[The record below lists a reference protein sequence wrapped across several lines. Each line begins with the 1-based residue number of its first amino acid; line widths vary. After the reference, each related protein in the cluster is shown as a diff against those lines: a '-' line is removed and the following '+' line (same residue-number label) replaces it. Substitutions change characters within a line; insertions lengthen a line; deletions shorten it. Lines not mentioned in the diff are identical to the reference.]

1 MYIYKITNKKNGRTY
16 VGITKKHFTRRWRAH
31 SKHCHNRE
39 LEKAFLEYSNKA
51 FMWEVLEEGLDEKR
65 ARFLEK
71 QYIHAEI
78 AKGIDVYNVDHKA
91 SYVPKIAKQRGE
103 MKPTNKE
110 SRDWLKEVCR
120 MVDLKEIFVDQSWEQ
135 YFEKHMWDIELAK
148 TNKPKE
154 IDRYGSIFMWVWDYK
169 SFIKKR
175 YEILEWLY
183 DNPRYINW

>member
-1 MYIYKITNKKNGRTY
+1 
-16 VGITKKHFTRRWRAH
+16 
-31 SKHCHNRE
+31 
-39 LEKAFLEYSNKA
+39 
-51 FMWEVLEEGLDEKR
+51 
-65 ARFLEK
+65 
-71 QYIHAEI
+71 
-78 AKGIDVYNVDHKA
+78 
-91 SYVPKIAKQRGE
+91 

-148 TNKPKE
+148 TNKPTE